1 MAEQQEQPQLTPV
14 QFLAQFPDAPTQDQ
28 IDSLKQQAPGGR
40 IRLFHSSDA
49 KRVYL
54 MRGVTGVE
62 LAGLQAKI
70 PQNTDPE
77 KIPGLVQAL
86 VAAHCCVWTS
96 ATPDHKL
103 NDQVLRGGTAGLPE
117 TLHEIVC
124 QLSDYMA
131 PVDIQRF
138 SADL

>member
-14 QFLAQFPDAPTQDQ
+14 QFLGQFPDAPTQDQ

-70 PQNTDPE
+70 PQNTDPD
-77 KIPGLVQAL
+77 KIPGLVQIL

-96 ATPDHKL
+96 ATQDHKL
-103 NDQVLRGGTAGLPE
+103 NEQVLRGGTAGLPE